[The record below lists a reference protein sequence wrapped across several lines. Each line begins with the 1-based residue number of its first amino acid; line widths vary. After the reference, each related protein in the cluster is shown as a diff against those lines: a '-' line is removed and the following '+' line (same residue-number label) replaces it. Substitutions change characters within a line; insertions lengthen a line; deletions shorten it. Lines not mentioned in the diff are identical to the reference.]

1 MRIAAVLTAVA
12 FAAGAA
18 PALAQQPAGTIAYSV
33 DAAPGS
39 LSTLTFGA
47 TPAPLV
53 TGQAGNPAWSPDGA
67 RLAFAAPGP
76 SGRSQLVRTIA
87 ATGGPGWRTRGSS
100 GSRCPRGWS

>member
-39 LSTLTFGA
+39 
-47 TPAPLV
+47 
-53 TGQAGNPAWSPDGA
+53 SP
-67 RLAFAAPGP
+67 R
-76 SGRSQLVRTIA
+76 
-87 ATGGPGWRTRGSS
+87 
-100 GSRCPRGWS
+100 